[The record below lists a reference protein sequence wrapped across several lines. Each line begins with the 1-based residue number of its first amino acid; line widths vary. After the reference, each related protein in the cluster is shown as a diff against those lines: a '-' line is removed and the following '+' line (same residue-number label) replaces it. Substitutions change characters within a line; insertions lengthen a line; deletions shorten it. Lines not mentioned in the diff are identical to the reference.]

1 MTADAVQLKK
11 NQILAQPE
19 ETARVVERASREIV
33 KSKRSKRFFDDSYAF
48 NYSKFELDRRPFLNI
63 GPGSFRHPYWRTA
76 DKKYGGQ
83 AWTEARRGVQ
93 QAPVDYY
100 WDVYSGEPLPE
111 RDKFFSVIYTSH
123 VIEHLFPQDTRLLFS
138 EAKRVLKEGG
148 IIRVVCPDAALMVRA
163 YQDEDWAYFLHYLD
177 VKSSRLSKSI
187 HSLSAIELREISA
200 QFLIDWVSL
209 IVHPDNPT
217 RLAKAECPAFLTRYD
232 NIYQAL
238 DAACALSDRETN
250 KTAGAHVNWF
260 TFEKLE
266 SILKEAGFTDIRRSG
281 YLQSTAPIL
290 RDSLH
295 FDRTDPEM
303 SLFVEA
309 RA

>member
-1 MTADAVQLKK
+1 M
-11 NQILAQPE
+11 PE
-19 ETARVVERASREIV
+19 ETAKVVERAAREIV
-33 KSKRSKRFFDDSYAF
+33 KSKRAKRFFDDAYAF
-48 NYSKFELDRRPFLNI
+48 NYSKLELDRRPFLNI

-76 DKKYGGQ
+76 DKKYDGQ

-100 WDVYSGEPLPE
+100 WDAYSGERIAE
-111 RDKFFSVIYTSH
+111 REKFFSVVYTSH
-123 VIEHLFPQDTRLLFS
+123 VIEHLFPQDVSFLFS

-148 IIRVVCPDAALMVRA
+148 IIRVVCPDAGLMARA
-163 YQDEDWAYFLHYLD
+163 YQDEDWMYFLHYLN
-177 VKSSRLSKSI
+177 VKTSRLSKSVQ
-187 HSLSAIELREISA
+187 SLSAIELRRISA

-209 IVHPDNPT
+209 AIHPDNPK
-217 RLAKAECPAFLTRYD
+217 RLTIAECPAFLDRYD
-232 NIYQAL
+232 DIYEAL

-266 SILKEAGFTDIRRSG
+266 AILMKAGFTDICRSG
-281 YLQSTAPIL
+281 YLQSRVPIL
-290 RDSLH
+290 RDGTH